1 MKRKVVGLFCIA
13 LLVSGGILGCATV
26 NPCAPLMDKPI
37 ILENYMVNAA
47 TYQVKIHDTDGD
59 GIGDTLA
66 VYIQKQGSNE
76 LMEHFHRPLTE
87 DEVTRTNEEVKRQAL
102 EKQIGEEQ
110 NK

>member
-87 DEVTRTNEEVKRQAL
+87 EEVARTNEVVA
-102 EKQIGEEQ
+102 EKKAKEDANSQ
-110 NK
+110 